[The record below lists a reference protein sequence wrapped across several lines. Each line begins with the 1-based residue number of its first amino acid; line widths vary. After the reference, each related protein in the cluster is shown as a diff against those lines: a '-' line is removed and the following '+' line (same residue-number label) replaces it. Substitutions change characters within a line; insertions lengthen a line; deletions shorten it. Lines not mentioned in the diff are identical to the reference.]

1 MHEAL
6 RRSTLDIMKSKYTA
20 DSVEPFAGTRCNICG
35 IPLQFMQDPAE
46 LELPWRMTRMRYG
59 REPRLAPNRFM
70 RGRSGSGSQGPAM
83 VLSTNRLPKFG
94 G

>member
-59 REPRLAPNRFM
+59 RGPRLTPNRFEASAT
-70 RGRSGSGSQGPAM
+70 GQPRSKS
-83 VLSTNRLPKFG
+83 
-94 G
+94 